1 MTRGSEQFQAVE
13 RAWRKRVEIARERY
27 LAAAGQAADS
37 ELKRAAKFEYMRLLR
52 VFTDLVIKGKI
63 PPEEE

>member
-1 MTRGSEQFQAVE
+1 MIRGSEQFQAVE
-13 RAWRKRVEIARERY
+13 RAWRKRVENARERY

-37 ELKRAAKFEYMRLLR
+37 ELKRSVKVEYLRVLR
-52 VFTDLVIKGKI
+52 VFTDLVIKGKM